1 MKFTALLAAAALAV
15 TGTFASAA
23 PMGDDGLHKPDWL
36 RETFL
41 DLREDLAEAEAEGKR
56 MMIMIEQRGCI
67 YCRKMHEEI
76 YPIPAI
82 DAYIRENFFVL
93 QINMF
98 GDLEVTDFDG
108 TVLPEKEMVSRWG
121 ALFTPTVLFL
131 PREVG
136 EGMTAAEAAVATVPG
151 AFGAQTT
158 LNMLSWVN
166 EERYLADE
174 PFQKYHAR
182 MIGQNGLEDTPD

>member
-1 MKFTALLAAAALAV
+1 
-15 TGTFASAA
+15 
-23 PMGDDGLHKPDWL
+23 
-36 RETFL
+36 
-41 DLREDLAEAEAEGKR
+41 
-56 MMIMIEQRGCI
+56 
-67 YCRKMHEEI
+67 
-76 YPIPAI
+76 
-82 DAYIRENFFVL
+82 
-93 QINMF
+93 MF

-121 ALFTPTVLFL
+121 ALFTPTVLVL

>member
-1 MKFTALLAAAALAV
+1 MRFTAFLAAAALAA
-15 TGTFASAA
+15 TGAGAA

-56 MMIMIEQRGCI
+56 LMISIEQRGCI
-67 YCRKMHEEI
+67 YCSKMHEQV
-76 YPIPAI
+76 YPIPLI
-82 DAYIRENFFVL
+82 DAYIRDNFFVL

-121 ALFTPTVLFL
+121 VLFTPTVFYM
-131 PREVG
+131 PHEVP
-136 EGMTAAEAAVATVPG
+136 EGMTTPEAAVAMVPG
-151 AFGAQTT
+151 AFEAQTT
-158 LNMLSWVN
+158 LNMLTWVN
-166 EERYLADE
+166 EEFYLTDE

-182 MIGQNGLEDTPD
+182 MIGQNGL